1 MEYTGSPPTDVT
13 VNVTSTVAVAPPVVA
28 VKVTVAVYVPG
39 DKAPVN
45 AVKTMVTVPL
55 ASRLPD
61 VGENDSQ
68 PEPEPYTVAEVQ
80 LVAIPEV
87 SESTLFCVAGLP
99 VPVTA
104 VNVRPVGEVDSVGLV
119 IGEKPGVT
127 MPTLVS
133 PVSPLVSV
141 LSRLSRRV
149 CPAPDV
155 LAVALNQ

>member
-61 VGENDSQ
+61 VGRTIANQSR
-68 PEPEPYTVAEVQ
+68 
-80 LVAIPEV
+80 
-87 SESTLFCVAGLP
+87 SHTLWQK
-99 VPVTA
+99 
-104 VNVRPVGEVDSVGLV
+104 S
-119 IGEKPGVT
+119 
-127 MPTLVS
+127 S
-133 PVSPLVSV
+133 W
-141 LSRLSRRV
+141 
-149 CPAPDV
+149 
-155 LAVALNQ
+155 